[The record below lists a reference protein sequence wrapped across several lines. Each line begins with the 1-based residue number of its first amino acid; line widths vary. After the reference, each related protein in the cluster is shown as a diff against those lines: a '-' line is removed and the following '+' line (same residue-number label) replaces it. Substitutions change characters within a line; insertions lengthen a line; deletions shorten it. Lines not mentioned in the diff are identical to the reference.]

1 MSLRWLIWSLLSP
14 SQILL
19 GIAIVGGLL
28 LAVGRQGGRA
38 RDVGRVLCIL
48 GGTGLFV
55 FGFLPTSHFI
65 AHALETR
72 FPQPKLPD
80 HITGIVLLSG
90 AERPAATEAYGEP
103 QFSSAAGR
111 YTTTLRLAARYP
123 DARIVF
129 TGGPAVDPDTGKEG
143 QTAVAHRMLSSIGI
157 DPARLTFEERS
168 TDTCDNASNTKALV
182 QPRAGETWVV
192 VTSAM
197 HMPRTVACFRAI
209 EWEVIPQP
217 ADYHSDVSGVT
228 TRTFQIADNLA
239 LLDTALHEWVGLVYY
254 RLSGRTRELWPAPS
268 TDGAFDPSRASP

>member
-19 GIAIVGGLL
+19 GVAIAGGLL

-38 RDVGRVLCIL
+38 REIGRRLAVI
-48 GGTGLFV
+48 GGAGLFV
-55 FGFLPTSHFI
+55 FGFLPTSHFL

-72 FPQPKLPD
+72 FPQPKLPQ
-80 HITGIVLLSG
+80 HIAGIVLLSG
-90 AERPAATEAYGEP
+90 AERPSATVEYGEP

-129 TGGPAVDPDTGKEG
+129 TGGPPIDPETGEEG
-143 QTAVAHRMLSSIGI
+143 QTAVAHQMLSSIGI
-157 DPARLTFEERS
+157 DPSRLTFEERS
-168 TDTCDNASNTKALV
+168 TDTCDNASNTMALV
-182 QPRAGETWVV
+182 QPKPGEVWVV

-197 HMPRTVACFRAI
+197 HMPRTIACFRAAG
-209 EWEVIPQP
+209 WEVVPQP
-217 ADYHSDVSGVT
+217 ADYHVVLGGIDAG
-228 TRTFQIADNLA
+228 TFQIADNLA

-254 RLSGRTRELWPAPS
+254 RLTGRTREFFPGPH
-268 TDGAFDPSRASP
+268 